1 MCQDQG
7 RGKIRTIEGKKK
19 VKNTVRALSEKR
31 LAIGID
37 QSERVFIDS
46 QD

>member
-7 RGKIRTIEGKKK
+7 RGKIGMIEGQKK
-19 VKNTVRALSEKR
+19 VKNTVRALREKR

-46 QD
+46 HD